1 MMDALRARDL
11 ELLSQRLKAHNRG
24 TQEQVCA
31 MLTSPETADAEA

>member
-1 MMDALRARDL
+1 LRAGDL

-31 MLTSPETADAEA
+31 MLGPETATAGA